1 MNIPIFPLNGAVLFP
16 KTTLPL
22 NIFEKRYISMIDYA
36 FGHKRLIGMIQ
47 TKKNGDLF
55 SMGCLGKIS
64 SFNETSDGRYLISLE
79 GINRFSI
86 TEELEQ
92 LNLFRIVSA
101 KIINVDEKE
110 DQNIDDSLRKKIME
124 QYKNYINNKNIKLSI
139 DELENLS
146 LEQLIKF
153 ITMVSPFSYLEKQ
166 SCLESINIKDFADKL
181 FSILEMYSRYP
192 DQNKT
197 LN

>member
-1 MNIPIFPLNGAVLFP
+1 M
-16 KTTLPL
+16 
-22 NIFEKRYISMIDYA
+22 
-36 FGHKRLIGMIQ
+36 Q
-47 TKKNGDLF
+47 
-55 SMGCLGKIS
+55 
-64 SFNETSDGRYLISLE
+64 
-79 GINRFSI
+79 
-86 TEELEQ
+86 
-92 LNLFRIVSA
+92 
-101 KIINVDEKE
+101 
-110 DQNIDDSLRKKIME
+110 
-124 QYKNYINNKNIKLSI
+124 QYKNYINNNNIKLSI